1 MELLAD
7 GRRHHRWRWFG
18 LEVELLAD
26 SRRHHRWR
34 VFGVEFEVELVV
46 VVVVVVIPGVGL
58 KWNCSWRTIWLAPL
72 WT

>member
-7 GRRHHRWRWFG
+7 G
-18 LEVELLAD
+18 
-26 SRRHHRWR
+26 RRHHRWR

-46 VVVVVVIPGVGL
+46 VLVVVVIPGVDL
-58 KWNCSWRTIWLAPL
+58 KWNCWWRWMWLALL